1 MQDAKW
7 FQSSYRRNLVDMHI
21 DDWDESFLAKFD
33 PHDYVEKLK
42 TARVKSAMVYANSHI
57 GLCYW
62 PTESGQMH
70 RGLRGRDA
78 FGEIVGLC
86 RKEGIDVVA
95 YYSLIFNNWAY
106 EQHADWRIL
115 YEGGTPSRQIPPL
128 GRYGVVCPNNAAY
141 REFVDAQV
149 KEVCTGYEL
158 DGIFFDMT
166 FWPGVCFCAACRER
180 YEREAS
186 GDMPST
192 INWRDAQWV
201 AFQKRREA
209 WLLEFAAFATE
220 TAKRYR
226 PGITVEHNSAPL
238 TQPWFLGTTIG
249 LRDHNDYIGG
259 DLYGGFGEQSFI
271 CKLYHSI
278 TPNQP
283 FEFMT
288 SRCYPN
294 LRDHTTMKSREM
306 LEVHAYLAMAHNG
319 AFFFIDAIDPA
330 GTMNPKVYETMGEV
344 FGCSQEYER
353 HLGGELCQDI
363 AIYFSF
369 DSKMDPEDNGKPANL
384 GGNKVPHLDAALG
397 AARTLREKHMPFGV
411 ISGNGLENAGRRHK
425 AIILPEVLV
434 LSEEEADALRR
445 FVESG
450 GGLYASGRTDL
461 THLGDVFGITTEGET
476 SATVT
481 YITPT
486 ARGRELLQGVDPG
499 YPLSVSGAS
508 ASLGGSSLAGA
519 VGSGRQV
526 KARAANEDEVM
537 ATLTLPYSTVRL
549 VVNPEKMVIKEA
561 QRSFTYLNLYG
572 YVTDA
577 VVCNRLL
584 PKAVA
589 DTYFSRWRT
598 AQRKY
603 QRQIEEAFSP
613 LPVLTAPLLE
623 HEVVGQEG
631 LRDLAQRLF
640 GDDDPTRIYYP
651 AVAQE
656 VRSRDGEYVLS
667 LGMPFVEKEDI
678 SVSQRGDELSIT
690 VGSYKRQVLLPR
702 ALAGRQVTSAKMDGN
717 RLTITFVHND

>member
-86 RKEGIDVVA
+86 RMEGIDVVA

-384 GGNKVPHLDAALG
+384 GSNKVPHLDAALG

-461 THLGDVFGITTEGET
+461 THLGEVFGITTEGET
-476 SATVT
+476 SETVT

-537 ATLTLPYSTVRL
+537 ATLTLPYTDPSDTRKLASIHSNPPGVATDFASVVYRRFGEGRVVWVAAPLEAAVQQPHKEAFAQIMRALAASPFSFEADAPPAVEVTLFHQPGQKRYVVSVVNEQELLPPVRACDVRVRVRL
-549 VVNPEKMVIKEA
+549 DGKRVTRAALLPA
-561 QRSFTYLNLYG
+561 DSGLSFTMKG
-572 YVTDA
+572 DYVE
-577 VVCNRLL
+577 V
-584 PKAVA
+584 
-589 DTYFSRWRT
+589 
-598 AQRKY
+598 
-603 QRQIEEAFSP
+603 P
-613 LPVLTAPLLE
+613 LPELDVFQMISLE
-623 HEVVGQEG
+623 HE
-631 LRDLAQRLF
+631 
-640 GDDDPTRIYYP
+640 
-651 AVAQE
+651 
-656 VRSRDGEYVLS
+656 
-667 LGMPFVEKEDI
+667 
-678 SVSQRGDELSIT
+678 
-690 VGSYKRQVLLPR
+690 
-702 ALAGRQVTSAKMDGN
+702 
-717 RLTITFVHND
+717 